1 MMFRLVTI
9 AFILLGQW
17 YLLRRVLKYAATLAF
32 MPSWY
37 RTVIITLFVI
47 FNIPL
52 MFVYLYLWRLTQM
65 PDSILILMTP
75 FFIWHIATL
84 FIFLILLVSHII
96 TLPFKI
102 AKKTATVHPIVKEY
116 VDTMKTSAQYQQFDF
131 SRRAFLH
138 KGVIGLSAYS
148 FIGATAGV
156 VGKDEYEII
165 RTTVTIPNLPQ
176 EFRGFTIGMM
186 SDIHSSVF
194 MNKDDMSEY
203 VSIMNSLKTDLVV
216 VTGDMGNSQTEEVY
230 PFAEAFSNLKA
241 DYGIYGV
248 LGNHDFFAKNVD
260 LVAKEIDGCGVKLLR
275 NDAVKILKN
284 NSYLNLVGVDDIGRK
299 TDPDDYLTRALASV
313 KNELPKILLCHKP
326 YYFENATNM
335 NIDLTLSGHTHG
347 GQVVFGIVDRTPIS
361 LAALASKYV
370 AGLYRMGPS
379 QLYVNK
385 GIGSVGVPFRIN
397 CPPELTVIT
406 LA

>member
-1 MMFRLVTI
+1 MFRIVTI
-9 AFILLGQW
+9 AVILLGQG
-17 YLLRRVLKYAATLAF
+17 YLLFRFLKYAKTVSW

-37 RTVIITLFVI
+37 RPAIILLFVL

-52 MFVYLYLWRLTQM
+52 IFIYFYLWRLTQM
-65 PDSILILMTP
+65 PQTVLTILTP
-75 FFIWHIATL
+75 VFIWHMATL
-84 FIFLILLVSHII
+84 FIFLILFVVALIKV
-96 TLPFKI
+96 PFRLLHT
-102 AKKTATVHPIVKEY
+102 TASYHPTIKEY
-116 VDTMKTSAQYQQFDF
+116 VDTMKTTPHYRQFDS
-131 SRRAFLH
+131 SRRAFLQ

-156 VGKDEYEII
+156 VGKDDYEII
-165 RTTVTIPNLPQ
+165 RKTVSIPNLPDA
-176 EFRGFTIGMM
+176 FKGFTIGIM

-194 MNKDDMSEY
+194 MNKEDMSAY
-203 VSIMNSLKTDLVV
+203 VSIMNSLNTDLVV
-216 VTGDMGNSQTEEVY
+216 VTGDMVNSQTEEVY
-230 PFAEAFSNLKA
+230 PFAEAFSQLRA
-241 DYGIYGV
+241 SYGIYGV
-248 LGNHDFFAKNVD
+248 LGNHDFFTKNVE

-275 NDAVKILKN
+275 NDAVKIAKDG
-284 NSYLNLVGVDDIGRK
+284 SFFNLIGVDDIGRR
-299 TDPDDYLTRALASV
+299 TDPNDYLSRALSSV
-313 KNELPKILLCHKP
+313 TNERPKILLCHKP
-326 YYFENATNM
+326 YYFDNAKEM

-347 GQVVFGIVDRTPIS
+347 GQVVFGVVDRTPIS

-370 AGLYRMGPS
+370 AGLYQLGSS